1 MGAVLTGSQQELG
14 PVEQVAVAGAQWAQ
28 AVGVWRRAGA
38 RRLASGR
45 AGPDTM
51 PMSFSTTLA
60 NHFLIAMPGLQDPN
74 FSRTVTYICEHTDQG
89 AMGIVINR
97 PMEIRLGEVLEQL
110 DIASDD
116 PQVLDTP
123 VYLGGPV
130 QPDRGFVL
138 HCDGESYDSTLS
150 VTSQISVTTSRDVLE
165 AIANGSGPERMLIA
179 LGYAGWSGGQ
189 LEDEMSAN
197 SWLSG
202 PANNDIIFRLPAGE
216 RWMAAAHL
224 LGVDLNLLSA
234 EAGHA

>member
-1 MGAVLTGSQQELG
+1 
-14 PVEQVAVAGAQWAQ
+14 
-28 AVGVWRRAGA
+28 
-38 RRLASGR
+38 
-45 AGPDTM
+45 
-51 PMSFSTTLA
+51 MSFSTTLA

-74 FSRTVTYICEHTDQG
+74 FSRTVTYVCEHTDQG

-110 DIASDD
+110 DISSNDNS
-116 PQVLDTP
+116 VLDTI

-138 HCDGESYDSTLS
+138 HTDGESYDSTLS
-150 VTSQISVTTSRDVLE
+150 ITPEISVTTSRDVLE
-165 AIANGSGPERMLIA
+165 AIADGRGPERTLIA
-179 LGYAGWSGGQ
+179 LGYAGWAGGQ
-189 LEDEMSAN
+189 LEEEMSAN

-202 PANNDIIFRLPAGE
+202 PADDNILFRMPAGE
-216 RWMAAAHL
+216 RWQAAAHL